1 MKPFRSLLVSTLITI
16 SILSSLTAG
25 SVATVPF
32 DNPPIANA
40 QPSQSFTSEQLETQQ
55 EVDTAIRQGTVTSSQ
70 DPLPGH
76 EGMQMANILPFRG
89 DGTLYSGVLT
99 YTATAPVE
107 VVILNMQT
115 LNETEQDILNAT
127 AGGEF
132 GSLFTS
138 QLDNQTSLSASYITP
153 SYAGSAVP
161 SASIPF
167 VGNAVWLHTID
178 GTPFT
183 TTFAVNA
190 LVLPSQIQNV
200 FNEPLVTTETDT
212 LEDAE
217 EGGEGETTGD
227 VDNGNTT
234 GTDTDGLTE
243 EGDDLGAEEESE
255 EDATATTATGDDD
268 GDGIVSTAADDDTA
282 EDVDG
287 DENDEVLVIIP
298 QDSSTLTDDAYRP
311 NPIEVNTGDTVT
323 WINDDLTSHTA
334 TSGSPESG
342 STGMFGGTDDSP
354 EIIGPEGDTQSF
366 TFDEAGEFEYYCTLH
381 PSMVGTVIVTQG

>member
-1 MKPFRSLLVSTLITI
+1 MKPFRSLLISTLITI
-16 SILSSLTAG
+16 SIVTSLTAG

-32 DNPPIANA
+32 GNPLIANA
-40 QPSQSFTSEQLETQQ
+40 QPSQSFTSEEQLETQQ

-89 DGTLYSGVLT
+89 DGSLYSGVLT

-107 VVILNMQT
+107 VMILNMQT
-115 LNETEQDILNAT
+115 LNETEQDILDTLNAT

-132 GSLFTS
+132 GSLFTL
-138 QLDNQTSLSASYITP
+138 QLDDQTSLSGSYITP

-178 GTPFT
+178 GTPFSA
-183 TTFAVNA
+183 TFAVNA

-200 FNEPLVTTETDT
+200 FNDPLITTETNT
-212 LEDAE
+212 LDGAEEDAE
-217 EGGEGETTGD
+217 GEVTED

-234 GTDTDGLTE
+234 DTDTDGLTE
-243 EGDDLGAEEESE
+243 EGDALGAE
-255 EDATATTATGDDD
+255 EDATATTTTGDDD
-268 GDGIVSTAADDDTA
+268 GDGVSSTAADDDTA

-287 DENDEVLVIIP
+287 DDNEEVIVIIL

-323 WINDDLTSHTA
+323 WINEDFTSHTA

-354 EIIGPEGDTQSF
+354 EIIGPEGDTPDQKGRN
-366 TFDEAGEFEYYCTLH
+366 TPLN
-381 PSMVGTVIVTQG
+381 V

>member
-16 SILSSLTAG
+16 SIVSLLTAG
-25 SVATVPF
+25 SVAIIPF

-40 QPSQSFTSEQLETQQ
+40 QPSQFTASEELEIQQ

-76 EGMQMANILPFRG
+76 EGMQTATILPFRV
-89 DGTLYSGVLT
+89 DGALYSGVLT

-115 LNETEQDILNAT
+115 LNETEQEILNAT

-138 QLDNQTSLSASYITP
+138 QLDNQTSLSGSYITP
-153 SYAGSAVP
+153 SYAESAVP

-178 GTPFT
+178 GTPFSA
-183 TTFAVNA
+183 TFAVNA

-200 FNEPLVTTETDT
+200 FNDPLEATETDT

-217 EGGEGETTGD
+217 EGVEGETTED

-243 EGDDLGAEEESE
+243 ESDDLGAEEESE
-255 EDATATTATGDDD
+255 EDATATTTTGDDD
-268 GDGIVSTAADDDTA
+268 GDGVASTAADDDTA

-287 DENDEVLVIIP
+287 DDN
-298 QDSSTLTDDAYRP
+298 
-311 NPIEVNTGDTVT
+311 
-323 WINDDLTSHTA
+323 
-334 TSGSPESG
+334 
-342 STGMFGGTDDSP
+342 
-354 EIIGPEGDTQSF
+354 
-366 TFDEAGEFEYYCTLH
+366 
-381 PSMVGTVIVTQG
+381 

>member
-40 QPSQSFTSEQLETQQ
+40 QPSQPFTSEQLETQQ

-76 EGMQMANILPFRG
+76 EGMQMANILPFRQ

-132 GSLFTS
+132 GSLSTS
-138 QLDNQTSLSASYITP
+138 QLDNQTSLSGSYITP

-178 GTPFT
+178 GTPFSA
-183 TTFAVNA
+183 TFAVNA

-212 LEDAE
+212 LEGAE
-217 EGGEGETTGD
+217 EGAEGEVTED

-255 EDATATTATGDDD
+255 EDATATTTTGDDVS
-268 GDGIVSTAADDDTA
+268 DGIASTAADDDIA

-287 DENDEVLVIIP
+287 PDNEEVIVIIP

-323 WINDDLTSHTA
+323 WINDDSTSHTA

-381 PSMVGTVIVTQG
+381 PSMVGTVIATEG

>member
-217 EGGEGETTGD
+217 EGGEGETTED